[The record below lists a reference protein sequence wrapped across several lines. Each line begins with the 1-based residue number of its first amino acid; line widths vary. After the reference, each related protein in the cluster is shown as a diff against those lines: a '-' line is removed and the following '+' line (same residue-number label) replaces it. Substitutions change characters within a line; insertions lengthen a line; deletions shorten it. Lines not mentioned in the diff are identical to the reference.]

1 MPTEN
6 ELLLCKIGNGA
17 LAGIVGV
24 GASFPLDL
32 IKTKFQL
39 NKVEYQG
46 KFSNAYKAVVAERG
60 FRGLYGGIG
69 INMLLITPEKAIKLV
84 VNDRMRARLTDKMG
98 ISAYRIRSSPEPL
111 PEPVNA
117 S

>member
-32 IKTKFQL
+32 IK
-39 NKVEYQG
+39 
-46 KFSNAYKAVVAERG
+46 VA
-60 FRGLYGGIG
+60 
-69 INMLLITPEKAIKLV
+69 
-84 VNDRMRARLTDKMG
+84 
-98 ISAYRIRSSPEPL
+98 
-111 PEPVNA
+111 
-117 S
+117 